1 MTAAAALRIQIR
13 APRFAL
19 LPAATPPRGGLL
31 LSVLVH
37 TVMVLALLTWLPLL
51 IPGRSIIVARTTA
64 DILRDPDE
72 QVLMLPVLPRITDVG
87 SRGDLLRELKKMERS
102 LAKAKSRAGR
112 PKSNPPKADFA
123 APQIVVSNPPEWT
136 NDVQTILR
144 PDLLAPPKLKY
155 PVRLQSMLMLPAPTA
170 PVRVVPQ
177 LEQPA
182 VPTPVGLV
190 PFQATVPRVQVP
202 VLPMGAPK
210 QSSAVP
216 AEQAAPKIAGAADR
230 SLPVLP
236 APITPALPA
245 LNMPKA
251 VVVLNAVNVPLEP
264 APVIP
269 DAELAGRFVVAP
281 SGNASA
287 PEAPSGTAG
296 AEIAVA
302 GASNTVGNSSHSNVE
317 NESAK
322 GVEPGGGSAVVAR
335 SGSPSGVGARPGAG
349 AGSAVI
355 AGTGSLP
362 GISISGGA
370 SGHGGRA
377 LVINPTPRGSYGL
390 TIISGGSSGGASR
403 DLGVF
408 SRTDTVYTVYIPM
421 SDAGGGSD
429 WPMEY
434 AQLTSAPSG
443 NGLLTPPVVL
453 KKIQAT
459 ASKTDLA
466 TNSGPVFVT
475 GIIDENGNLKSLR
488 AIRALD
494 ARAQAA
500 VNALSQWEF
509 LPAQLEGKPV
519 ASKVLI
525 GVSVMPAK
533 EVAKQN

>member
-13 APRFAL
+13 APRLAL

-37 TVMVLALLTWLPLL
+37 AVMVFTLLTWLPLL

-64 DILRDPDE
+64 DILHDPDE
-72 QVLMLPVLPRITDVG
+72 QVLMLPVLPRMTDVG

-112 PKSNPPKADFA
+112 PTTHRPKPDYANP
-123 APQIVVSNPPEWT
+123 QEIVSNLPEWS

-155 PVRLQSMLMLPAPTA
+155 PVRLQSMLELPAPTA
-170 PVRVVPQ
+170 PARVVPQ

-202 VLPMGAPK
+202 VLPMGAPT
-210 QSSAVP
+210 QSSAIP
-216 AEQAAPKIAGAADR
+216 AEQVAPKMTGATDHG
-230 SLPVLP
+230 LPVLP

-281 SGNASA
+281 SRDASA
-287 PEAPSGTAG
+287 PEAPAGTAG

-302 GASNTVGNSSHSNVE
+302 GASNAQDNSTHSNVE

-335 SGSPSGVGARPGAG
+335 SGSPSGAEAKPGSGGGTVA
-349 AGSAVI
+349 I
-355 AGTGSLP
+355 AGNTSLP
-362 GISISGGA
+362 GISISGSA
-370 SGHGGRA
+370 SGRGGRA
-377 LVINPTPRGSYGL
+377 LAISPTPRGSYGL

-408 SRTDTVYTVYIPM
+408 LRTDTVYTVYIPM

-434 AQLTSAPSG
+434 AQLSSTPTG
-443 NGLLTPPVVL
+443 NGLLTPPVVV

-459 ASKTDLA
+459 AAKIDLA
-466 TNSGPVFVT
+466 SNSGPVFVT
-475 GIIDENGNLKSLR
+475 GVIDENGKLKSLR

-494 ARAQAA
+494 GRAQAA

-509 LPAQLEGKPV
+509 LPAQLEGQPV

-525 GVSVMPAK
+525 GVSVMPSK
-533 EVAKQN
+533 QVAKQN